1 MQDLS
6 ELPAAVPLPS
16 ACMATVAVCIWLS
29 KQLYIGAVLY
39 IQNH

>member
-6 ELPAAVPLPS
+6 ELPAAVPLPL
-16 ACMATVAVCIWLS
+16 ACMATVCIWLS